1 MPTPDG
7 KGDRCPA
14 KAAHLPSAIITRM
27 NAVMQIVIVAPI
39 VCCSRGV
46 AHWSIPSPAHGGL
59 LKSERVA
66 RMVVKAEWIIR
77 SLQIPVRDQAVVI
90 ENGHV
95 ADNTADALLNAE
107 AIDVSPRIVLP
118 GFLNHTS
125 NTPLLRGL
133 VADLPRRAIG
143 ERELYSILV
152 ALGAPAMTSRNDAA
166 LEALVTFGLHEIE
179 KGGATSLGEPRPW
192 RHTQSSPSPA
202 RPSRPRQID
211 YR

>member
-1 MPTPDG
+1 MPAPDG
-7 KGDRCPA
+7 KGDRRPA

-27 NAVMQIVIVAPI
+27 NAVMQIVIGAPI

-46 AHWSIPSPAHGGL
+46 AHWSIRSPAHGGL
-59 LKSERVA
+59 SESERVA
-66 RMVVKAEWIIR
+66 RLVVKAEWIIR

-90 ENGHV
+90 ENGRV
-95 ADNTADALLNAE
+95 ADDTADALLNAE
-107 AIDVSPRIVLP
+107 AIEVPGRIVVS

-125 NTPLLRGL
+125 NTSLFRGI

-143 ERELYSILV
+143 EREVYSILL
-152 ALGAPAMTSRNDAA
+152 ALGAPAMTSGNGAA
-166 LEALVTFGLHEIE
+166 LKALVIFGLQEIE
-179 KGGATSLGEPRPW
+179 KSAATSLGEPRPW
-192 RHTQSSPSPA
+192 QHTQSSPSPA